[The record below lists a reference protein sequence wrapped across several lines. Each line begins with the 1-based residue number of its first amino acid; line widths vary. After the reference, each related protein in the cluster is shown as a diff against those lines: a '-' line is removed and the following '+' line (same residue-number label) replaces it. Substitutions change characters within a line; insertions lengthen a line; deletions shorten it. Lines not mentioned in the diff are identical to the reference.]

1 MWLTFALSAL
11 LAIVAHVESMPQ
23 IARVIPPE
31 PMDYSLMG
39 HHNYLTRK
47 SALEALAVVNHQ
59 AFHQRNVVQSS
70 PAQSPSATSTAL
82 PANSSPSEA
91 ISSSPSAWK
100 NQTMDACVRSLN
112 ALNGKASNP
121 TGLAAC
127 YNIQSLDSKTGI
139 FNADLQ
145 LYRVAAATGNWV
157 SLMTRAVNV
166 GLSYSDATVAPGSSN
181 RKRAEASTSAEP
193 RLLGGT
199 RVRRATAAVP
209 SMVQE
214 MSFVG
219 KINANRLRDLN
230 DTAKVHVLLI
240 PRIALTGTDK
250 DGQAVSTEL
259 SSNEASFVNGMF
271 AIKSASST
279 SPGAPTSSAAAKAA
293 TFVLPGRTLGIFPVG
308 LIITSVWTLLF
319 VATVGYGTMERIRFR
334 EAYRRRVKYRQGLSR
349 QRKLVSGKGG
359 TRRSE
364 ETPPPILLQNLS
376 LPPFPADLLSHT
388 NLTMPSLDTMDS
400 VQSNA
405 QNTKSENQKSIKTLD
420 ELLSTLSIAK
430 TADETTAAATNLATF
445 INGDIEE
452 HDAPTK
458 AVDALKK
465 QLANKKDAGVRERA
479 LNAIRHIAQHNNVA
493 PNVEPYLVVLL
504 PLVLAAV
511 GDKMTP
517 VKVAAQSAAL
527 AIVKAINPNAVKSVL
542 PHITKSILSAQKWPE
557 KMTGLDCIEALV
569 ESAPTQLA
577 YRVPDLIPV
586 VSESMWDT
594 KPEVKKAAYGTME
607 KVCNLIVNKDIER
620 FIPEL
625 IKCIAKPENVPET
638 VHLLG
643 ATTFVT
649 DVHEPTLAI
658 MVPLLDRGLAERET
672 AIKRKSAVI
681 VDNMCKLVE
690 DPQIVASFLPRLM
703 PALQKNHDNLADPE
717 AREKTKQGLETL
729 VRVGDVKDGKIPEV
743 SHAGDV
749 ATVSTVLKQI
759 FASSSHKDK
768 AAKFEPV
775 IEYISAIAGQLID
788 EKDSDS
794 ASWTEQTLSYIVAI
808 VGDSDSR
815 PIADALR
822 KRASPGAVD
831 EEEAEEDDEEGEDLC
846 NCTFNL
852 AYGAKILLNQTH
864 LRLKRGQRYGL
875 LGPNG
880 SGKSTLMRAIN
891 NEQVEGFPKKDEVK
905 TVFVEHDLDSA
916 DTEQTVIGWTMKKL
930 ADVGIEIEKS
940 NVETKLTEFGFFK
953 EQFEGPITSLS
964 GGWKMKLALARAV
977 FEDPDIL
984 LLDEPTNHLDVKN
997 VKWLEDYLTESPC
1010 TSIIV
1015 SHDSKF
1021 LNNVIQHVIHYERF
1035 KLRRYRGNL
1044 QEFVKKVP
1052 SAKSYYE
1059 LSASEMEFKFPEPG
1073 FLEGVK
1079 TKAKAIVRVNGMA
1092 FQYPGT
1098 SKPQISDITFQCSLG
1113 SRIAV
1118 IGPNGAGKSTLINV
1132 LTGELVPTIGDVYTH
1147 ENIRI
1152 AYIKQHAF
1160 AHIDHHL
1167 DKTPSEYIQ
1176 WRFQTG
1182 EDRETMDRANKI
1194 VTDEDEKAMDKIY
1207 KIEGTQRR
1215 VIGIH
1220 SRRKFKNSYEYEC
1233 SFVLGENVGQK
1244 GERWTPMMTADN
1256 AWIPRSEILQSHQK
1270 MVAEVDQ
1277 KEALASGQFRPLVR
1291 KEIEQHC
1298 ANFGLDAELVSHS
1311 RMRGLSGGQRVKVVL
1326 AACSWQRPHLIVL
1339 DEPTNYLDRD
1349 SLGALSKALKAF
1361 EGGVIIITH
1370 SAEFTENLTEEVWA
1384 VMDGKMTPSGH
1395 NWVQGQ
1401 GSGPRL
1407 KADEDE
1413 EDKFDAMGNKIEG
1426 GKKKAKL
1433 TSSELRKKKKDRMAR
1448 RKKGEEVFSD
1458 ED

>member
-1 MWLTFALSAL
+1 MLLYHRYGPEGAFGHGRTIGVVPPFA
-11 LAIVAHVESMPQ
+11 
-23 IARVIPPE
+23 
-31 PMDYSLMG
+31 
-39 HHNYLTRK
+39 T
-47 SALEALAVVNHQ
+47 
-59 AFHQRNVVQSS
+59 
-70 PAQSPSATSTAL
+70 
-82 PANSSPSEA
+82 
-91 ISSSPSAWK
+91 
-100 NQTMDACVRSLN
+100 RSL
-112 ALNGKASNP
+112 
-121 TGLAAC
+121 
-127 YNIQSLDSKTGI
+127 I
-139 FNADLQ
+139 
-145 LYRVAAATGNWV
+145 
-157 SLMTRAVNV
+157 
-166 GLSYSDATVAPGSSN
+166 
-181 RKRAEASTSAEP
+181 
-193 RLLGGT
+193 
-199 RVRRATAAVP
+199 
-209 SMVQE
+209 
-214 MSFVG
+214 
-219 KINANRLRDLN
+219 
-230 DTAKVHVLLI
+230 
-240 PRIALTGTDK
+240 
-250 DGQAVSTEL
+250 
-259 SSNEASFVNGMF
+259 
-271 AIKSASST
+271 
-279 SPGAPTSSAAAKAA
+279 
-293 TFVLPGRTLGIFPVG
+293 
-308 LIITSVWTLLF
+308 
-319 VATVGYGTMERIRFR
+319 
-334 EAYRRRVKYRQGLSR
+334 
-349 QRKLVSGKGG
+349 
-359 TRRSE
+359 
-364 ETPPPILLQNLS
+364 
-376 LPPFPADLLSHT
+376 
-388 NLTMPSLDTMDS
+388 
-400 VQSNA
+400 
-405 QNTKSENQKSIKTLD
+405 
-420 ELLSTLSIAK
+420 STLRAF
-430 TADETTAAATNLATF
+430 E
-445 INGDIEE
+445 
-452 HDAPTK
+452 
-458 AVDALKK
+458 ALKK
-465 QLANKKDAGVRERA
+465 QLSNKKDAGARERS
-479 LNAIRHIAQHNNVA
+479 LETIKSIAQHSTVS
-493 PNVEPYLVVLL
+493 PNVEPYLAELL
-504 PLVLAAV
+504 APTLAAV
-511 GDKMTP
+511 GDKMNP
-517 VKVAAQSAAL
+517 VKVAAQAASL
-527 AIVKAINPNAVKSVL
+527 AIVKAINANAVKAIL
-542 PHITKSILSAQKWPE
+542 PAIIKSILSAQKWAE
-557 KMTGLDCIEALV
+557 KITGLQCIEALV
-569 ESAPTQLA
+569 ESAPAQLA
-577 YRVPDLIPV
+577 FRVPDLIPV
-586 VSESMWDT
+586 GSESMWDT

-658 MVPLLDRGLAERET
+658 MVPLLDRGLDERET

-690 DPQIVASFLPRLM
+690 DPQIVAAFLPKLM
-703 PALQKNHDNLADPE
+703 PKLQKNFDTLADPE
-717 AREKTKQGLETL
+717 AREKTRQGLDTL
-729 VRVGDVKDGKIPEV
+729 IRVGDVKDGKIPEV

-749 ATVSTVLKQI
+749 ATVSAILKQI
-759 FASSSHKDK
+759 LEPSHK
-768 AAKFEPV
+768 AAITKFPPV
-775 IEYISAIAGQLID
+775 IDYISAIAGQLID
-788 EKDSDS
+788 EKDTD
-794 ASWTEQTLSYIVAI
+794 TLSWIENTLPYIAAI
-808 VGDSDSR
+808 VGDADAKS
-815 PIADALR
+815 IAEALR

-831 EEEAEEDDEEGEDLC
+831 ETEEEEDDEEGEDLC

-891 NEQVEGFPKKDEVK
+891 NEQVEGFPKQNEVK

-930 ADVGIEIEKS
+930 QDVGITLEKTA
-940 NVETKLTEFGFFK
+940 VEDKLTEFGFFK

-977 FEDPDIL
+977 FENPDIL

-997 VKWLEDYLTESPC
+997 VKWLEDYLMNSPC

-1021 LNNVIQHVIHYERF
+1021 LNNVIQHVVHYERF
-1035 KLRRYRGNL
+1035 KLKRYRGNL
-1044 QEFVKKVP
+1044 ESFVKKNP

-1079 TKAKAIVRVNGMA
+1079 TKAKAIIRVSNMS

-1098 SKPQISDITFQCSLG
+1098 SRPQISEITFQCSLG

-1118 IGPNGAGKSTLINV
+1118 IGPNGAGKSTLVNV
-1132 LTGELVPTIGDVYTH
+1132 LTGELIPTSGDIYVH

-1167 DKTPSEYIQ
+1167 DMTPSEYIQ

-1207 KIEGTQRR
+1207 NINGTQRR

-1220 SRRKFKNSYEYEC
+1220 SRRKLKNSYEYEC
-1233 SFVLGENVGQK
+1233 SFLLGDNVGQK
-1244 GERWTPMMTADN
+1244 GEKWTPMMSADN
-1256 AWIPRSEILQSHQK
+1256 DWIPRSDIMSSHAK

-1370 SAEFTENLTEEVWA
+1370 SAEFTQNLTEEVWA

-1401 GSGPRL
+1401 GAGPRL
-1407 KADEDE
+1407 KGDDADE

-1426 GKKKAKL
+1426 GKKKVKL
-1433 TSSELRKKKKDRMAR
+1433 SSAELRKKKKDRMAR
-1448 RKKGEEVFSD
+1448 RKRGEEVFSD

>member
-1 MWLTFALSAL
+1 MAARDLPRSHLWIKLK
-11 LAIVAHVESMPQ
+11 ESTH
-23 IARVIPPE
+23 A
-31 PMDYSLMG
+31 D
-39 HHNYLTRK
+39 
-47 SALEALAVVNHQ
+47 
-59 AFHQRNVVQSS
+59 S
-70 PAQSPSATSTAL
+70 P
-82 PANSSPSEA
+82 
-91 ISSSPSAWK
+91 
-100 NQTMDACVRSLN
+100 
-112 ALNGKASNP
+112 
-121 TGLAAC
+121 
-127 YNIQSLDSKTGI
+127 
-139 FNADLQ
+139 
-145 LYRVAAATGNWV
+145 
-157 SLMTRAVNV
+157 TRAVE
-166 GLSYSDATVAPGSSN
+166 S
-181 RKRAEASTSAEP
+181 
-193 RLLGGT
+193 
-199 RVRRATAAVP
+199 
-209 SMVQE
+209 
-214 MSFVG
+214 
-219 KINANRLRDLN
+219 
-230 DTAKVHVLLI
+230 
-240 PRIALTGTDK
+240 
-250 DGQAVSTEL
+250 
-259 SSNEASFVNGMF
+259 
-271 AIKSASST
+271 
-279 SPGAPTSSAAAKAA
+279 
-293 TFVLPGRTLGIFPVG
+293 
-308 LIITSVWTLLF
+308 
-319 VATVGYGTMERIRFR
+319 
-334 EAYRRRVKYRQGLSR
+334 
-349 QRKLVSGKGG
+349 
-359 TRRSE
+359 
-364 ETPPPILLQNLS
+364 
-376 LPPFPADLLSHT
+376 
-388 NLTMPSLDTMDS
+388 
-400 VQSNA
+400 
-405 QNTKSENQKSIKTLD
+405 
-420 ELLSTLSIAK
+420 
-430 TADETTAAATNLATF
+430 
-445 INGDIEE
+445 
-452 HDAPTK
+452 
-458 AVDALKK
+458 LKK
-465 QLANKKDAGVRERA
+465 SLANKKDASVRERA
-479 LNAIRHIAQHNNVA
+479 LHTIRAIAQHSSVSPA
-493 PNVEPYLVVLL
+493 VEPYLVILL
-504 PLVLAAV
+504 APTLAAV
-511 GDKMTP
+511 GDKITS
-517 VKVAAQSAAL
+517 VKTAAQSAAI
-527 AIVKAINPNAVKSVL
+527 AIVKAINPNAVKAVL
-542 PHITKSILSAQKWPE
+542 PAITSSIRSAQKWPE
-557 KMTGLDCIEALV
+557 KITGLDCIEALV
-569 ESAPTQLA
+569 ESAPAQLA

-607 KVCNLIVNKDIER
+607 KVCGLIVNKDIDR

-690 DPQIVASFLPRLM
+690 DPQIVAAFLPKLM
-703 PALQKNHDNLADPE
+703 PALQKNYDNLADPE
-717 AREKTKQGLETL
+717 AREKTKQGLDTL
-729 VRVGDVKDGKIPEV
+729 VRVGNVKDGKIPEV
-743 SHAGDV
+743 SHAGDI
-749 ATVSTVLKQI
+749 ATVAAIVKQI
-759 FASSSHKDK
+759 LEPKHKDTVS
-768 AAKFEPV
+768 KFEPA

-788 EKDSDS
+788 EKDNDND
-794 ASWTEQTLSYIVAI
+794 SWTEQTLPYITAV
-808 VGDSDSR
+808 VGDADSK

-822 KRASPGAVD
+822 KRASPGAAD
-831 EEEAEEDDEEGEDLC
+831 EAEDDEDDEEGEDLC

-891 NEQVEGFPKKDEVK
+891 NEQVEGFPRKDEVK

-916 DTEQTVIGWTMKKL
+916 DTEQTVIGWTQKKL
-930 ADVGIEIEKS
+930 EEVGITIEKS
-940 NVETKLTEFGFFK
+940 DIENKLEEFGFFR
-953 EQFEGPITSLS
+953 EQLEGPITSLS

-997 VKWLEDYLTESPC
+997 VQWLEKYLTESPC

-1021 LNNVIQHVIHYERF
+1021 LNNVIQHVIHYERY

-1044 QEFVKKVP
+1044 GEFVKKVP
-1052 SAKSYYE
+1052 SARSYYE

-1079 TKAKAIVRVNGMA
+1079 TKAKAIVRVTNMG

-1132 LTGELVPTIGDVYTH
+1132 LTGELIPTIGDVYTH

-1207 KIEGTQRR
+1207 RIDGTQRR

-1233 SFVLGENVGQK
+1233 SFVLGENVGLK
-1244 GERWTPMMTADN
+1244 NEKWSPMMTADN
-1256 AWIPRSEILQSHQK
+1256 AWIPRTEILSSHQK
-1270 MVAEVDQ
+1270 MVADVDQ

-1298 ANFGLDAELVSHS
+1298 ANFGIDAELVSHS

-1370 SAEFTENLTEEVWA
+1370 SAEFTANLTEEVWA
-1384 VMDGKMTPSGH
+1384 VLDGKMTPSGH

-1401 GSGPRL
+1401 GAGPRL
-1407 KADEDE
+1407 TDKDDE
-1413 EDKFDAMGNKIEG
+1413 EERFDAMGNKIEG
-1426 GKKKAKL
+1426 GKKAKKL
-1433 TSSELRKKKKDRMAR
+1433 TASELRKKKKDRMAR

-1458 ED
+1458 EE